1 MILSQTLRKRCECV
15 KQKEREMEKV
25 CRFAVKVIIDRA
37 EHMNKKKI
45 VDALEKAITNLRS
58 KDVTLVDVRDFK
70 IILIISS
77 YKS

>member
-1 MILSQTLRKRCECV
+1 MTQMLIDEVRK
-15 KQKEREMEKV
+15 REMEKI

-58 KDVTLVDVRDFK
+58 RDVSLVEVK
-70 IILIISS
+70 EC
-77 YKS
+77 